1 MLNSIP
7 KQLYKYRAFN
17 VNTLRMITEAEIY
30 YADPTTFNDPLDS
43 KPTIQIDTDL
53 KSLEVL
59 FYKLHIQAFGKEKA
73 KEKIRHH
80 RYMSTQFGNYKVDS
94 EAETYY
100 IQRLAS
106 EIKELIYKEFNKNGY
121 LTSWTNYEN
130 NSEEIKTKNV
140 FNYNKD
146 NVKISETIYNKKS
159 KVIFKRIVKL
169 ENNLALNITDY
180 NENGKIETY
189 SLNKLNESGQI
200 IEQTQYKN
208 IDKKQKKYTMS
219 YEYNN
224 CKILKYKILDNKGEL
239 FSETDYKYKNGKIIY
254 NSSKDKSGLNTFTIE
269 RTEIEPNKF
278 ESTRRDKSGKITYK
292 KVIWNDKF
300 DNLIM
305 EIQNL
310 KDTLEN
316 IYTFDNKNNWITMKR
331 FKNKKPIEIVVRNI
345 EYYK

>member
-1 MLNSIP
+1 MKNS
-7 KQLYKYRAFN
+7 
-17 VNTLRMITEAEIY
+17 TLIILIALIFTNCKKNEINCSEKENY
-30 YADPTTFNDPLDS
+30 LE
-43 KPTIQIDTDL
+43 
-53 KSLEVL
+53 KSN
-59 FYKLHIQAFGKEKA
+59 IFGKVKSIKSEVFELTETA
-73 KEKIRHH
+73 KGYFKKGKPKLI
-80 RYMSTQFGNYKVDS
+80 SFG
-94 EAETYY
+94 
-100 IQRLAS
+100 QRT
-106 EIKELIYKEFNKNGY
+106 YKEFNKNGY